1 MLKQSEAGF
10 RRLLPLLRP
19 HLRQLSLGLAC
30 MLVYV
35 SSFLLLLNL
44 AGDLFPALGSRNLGR
59 VLALI
64 GQGVVIFAV
73 QKLAQF
79 GQDSLLAGPALQ
91 VSQKLRSDLFSK
103 LQTVELGALEKLSAG
118 DLTYRLTEDA
128 DRVSEVLYKSVHDT
142 LPSVLQL
149 TAVLGYMLWLD
160 WKLTASILLLAPLI
174 IWLISLFGAKVMA
187 ATERSQKKVSE
198 LAGLLGE
205 AIEGLPLVRAFA
217 AEPWLQ
223 GRFEDEIDQHRQ
235 ARHRTY
241 SLVALQH
248 PVVGMIE
255 VVGLFSVLGLA
266 AWRIQSNDLT
276 IAGLSSYLTGLVV
289 LIDPIAH
296 VTNNFNEFQQGQAS
310 LRRLRQIER
319 EPQEQ
324 ADPTPSI
331 PIGRPQGHLQLQD
344 VSFAY
349 DNGDPVLHNINLSIT
364 AGQVVALVGP
374 SGAGKSTL
382 FSLLLRFNTAQK
394 GNILLDGKNLSQV
407 KARELRQQMAL
418 VPQRTTVFSGSIA
431 DAIRF
436 GRSASQ
442 SQLMEAASLANAHD
456 FIMALPKGY
465 DTQLEERG
473 TNVSGGQLQRIAIA
487 RAVLG
492 NPAVLLLDEATSALD
507 AEAEAAVQVGLKQA
521 MQGRTVL
528 VIAHRLATVQE
539 ADLIVVLDKGPCR
552 AQRSNQPPARLQGDG
567 RSPKPCDLAWLVLS
581 PPELP
586 LRLLHRGR
594 LWLHQAG
601 ALLDCP
607 TQHGRWRCVGADHQ
621 TRWFR
626 VPPVACRS
634 PWGAP

>member
-1 MLKQSEAGF
+1 MLKPSEAGF

-19 HLRQLSLGLAC
+19 HLRQLVVGLIC

-44 AGDLFPALGSRNLGR
+44 AGDLFPALGSRDLGR
-59 VLALI
+59 VLSLI
-64 GQGVVIFAV
+64 GQGVLIFAV

-91 VSQKLRSDLFSK
+91 VSKTLRSDLFSK

-149 TAVLGYMLWLD
+149 FAVLGYMLWLD

-174 IWLISLFGAKVMA
+174 IWLISMFGARVMT

-223 GRFEDEIDQHRQ
+223 GRFEEEIDQHRK

-266 AWRIQSNDLT
+266 AWRIQSNDLS

-319 EPQEQ
+319 QPQEA
-324 ADPTPSI
+324 ADPNPAI
-331 PIGRPQGHLQLQD
+331 PIGRPAGHLNLRE
-344 VSFAY
+344 VNFAY
-349 DNGDPVLHNINLSIT
+349 GDGEPVLNDINLSIH

-382 FSLLLRFNTAQK
+382 FSLLLRFNTAQS
-394 GNILLDGKNLSQV
+394 GEIELDGVNLSQV
-407 KARELRQQMAL
+407 KARELRKQVAL

-431 DAIRF
+431 DAILF
-436 GRSASQ
+436 GREASHQ
-442 SQLMEAASLANAHD
+442 QLTEAARLANAHD

-507 AEAEAAVQVGLKQA
+507 AEAEAAVQLGLRQA
-521 MQGRTVL
+521 MHGRTVL

-539 ADLIVVLDKGPCR
+539 ADQIVVLDQGR
-552 AQRSNQPPARLQGDG
+552 ISEEGTHDQLMASNGRYRDLCERQMIRDG
-567 RSPKPCDLAWLVLS
+567 R
-581 PPELP
+581 
-586 LRLLHRGR
+586 G
-594 LWLHQAG
+594 
-601 ALLDCP
+601 
-607 TQHGRWRCVGADHQ
+607 
-621 TRWFR
+621 
-626 VPPVACRS
+626 
-634 PWGAP
+634 

>member
-1 MLKQSEAGF
+1 MLSPSQAGF

-19 HLRQLSLGLAC
+19 HLRQLIAGLAC
-30 MLVYV
+30 MLLYV

-44 AGDLFPALGSRNLGR
+44 AGELFPSLSSRDLPK
-59 VLALI
+59 VLLLI
-64 GQGVVIFAV
+64 AQGVVIFAV

-91 VSQKLRSDLFSK
+91 VSQKLRSDVFRR

-128 DRVSEVLYKSVHDT
+128 DRVSEVLYKSIHDT
-142 LPSVLQL
+142 VPSALQL
-149 TAVLGYMLWLD
+149 LAVLGYMLWLD
-160 WKLTASILLLAPLI
+160 WKLTASIVLLAPLI
-174 IWLISLFGAKVMA
+174 VWLVSLFGARVMA

-223 GRFEDEIDQHRQ
+223 DRFEREIDQHRQ

-241 SLVALQH
+241 NLVALQH

-255 VVGLFSVLGLA
+255 VVGLFSVLALA
-266 AWRIQSNDLT
+266 AWRIESGDLT

-310 LRRLRQIER
+310 LKRLRQIER
-319 EPQEQ
+319 EPQEA
-324 ADPTPSI
+324 ADPADAI
-331 PIGRPQGHLQLQD
+331 ALGNLRGDLDLQGVCFGYDPAQPVLQD
-344 VSFAY
+344 
-349 DNGDPVLHNINLSIT
+349 LNLEVK
-364 AGQVVALVGP
+364 AGQVLALVGP

-382 FSLLLRFNTAQK
+382 FSLLLRFNSAQQ
-394 GNILLDGKNLSQV
+394 GRILLDGNDLSALRARDLRRQV
-407 KARELRQQMAL
+407 AL

-431 DAIRF
+431 EAIRF
-436 GRSASQ
+436 GRRASDADV
-442 SQLMEAASLANAHD
+442 MEAARLANAD
-456 FIMALPKGY
+456 EFIQSLPNGY
-465 DTQLEERG
+465 ETLLEERG
-473 TNVSGGQLQRIAIA
+473 SNVSGGQLQRIAIA

-492 NPAVLLLDEATSALD
+492 NPALLLLDEATSALD

-521 MQGRTVL
+521 MSGRTVL

-539 ADLIVVLDKGPCR
+539 ADQIVVLEKGTIVDR
-552 AQRSNQPPARLQGDG
+552 GSHDALMQRGGRYRELCERQFIRDLQN
-567 RSPKPCDLAWLVLS
+567 P
-581 PPELP
+581 
-586 LRLLHRGR
+586 
-594 LWLHQAG
+594 
-601 ALLDCP
+601 
-607 TQHGRWRCVGADHQ
+607 
-621 TRWFR
+621 
-626 VPPVACRS
+626 
-634 PWGAP
+634 

>member
-1 MLKQSEAGF
+1 MFSPSQAGF

-19 HLRQLSLGLAC
+19 HLRQLIAGLAC
-30 MLVYV
+30 MLLYV

-44 AGDLFPALGSRNLGR
+44 AGELFPSLSSRDLPR
-59 VLALI
+59 VLLLI

-91 VSQKLRSDLFSK
+91 VSQTLRSDLFRT

-128 DRVSEVLYKSVHDT
+128 DRVSEVLYKSIHDT
-142 LPSVLQL
+142 VPSALQL
-149 TAVLGYMLWLD
+149 LAVLGYMLWLD
-160 WKLTASILLLAPLI
+160 WKLTASIVLLAPLI
-174 IWLISLFGAKVMA
+174 VWLVGLFGARVMA

-223 GRFEDEIDQHRQ
+223 NRFEREIDQHRQ

-241 SLVALQH
+241 NLVALQH

-255 VVGLFSVLGLA
+255 VVGLFSVLALA
-266 AWRIQSNDLT
+266 AWRIESGDLS

-310 LRRLRQIER
+310 LKRLRQIER
-319 EPQEQ
+319 EPQEP
-324 ADPTPSI
+324 ADPTDAVVL
-331 PIGRPQGHLQLQD
+331 GD
-344 VSFAY
+344 VRGDLVLEGVCFGY
-349 DNGDPVLHNINLSIT
+349 DPEQPVLQQLNLEVK
-364 AGQVVALVGP
+364 AGQVLALVGP

-382 FSLLLRFNTAQK
+382 FSLLLRFNTAQQ
-394 GNILLDGKNLSQV
+394 GRILLDGNDLSV
-407 KARELRQQMAL
+407 LRARDLRRKVAL

-431 DAIRF
+431 EAIRF
-436 GRSASQ
+436 GRRASDADV
-442 SQLMEAASLANAHD
+442 MEAARLANAD
-456 FIMALPKGY
+456 GFIQSLPRGY
-465 DTQLEERG
+465 DTLLEERG
-473 TNVSGGQLQRIAIA
+473 SNVSGGQLQRIAIA

-492 NPAVLLLDEATSALD
+492 NPALLLLDEATSALD
-507 AEAEAAVQVGLKQA
+507 AEAEAAVQLGLKQA
-521 MQGRTVL
+521 MSGRTVL

-539 ADLIVVLDKGPCR
+539 ADQIVVLDKGAIVDR
-552 AQRSNQPPARLQGDG
+552 GSHDALMQRGGRYRELCERQFIRDLQN
-567 RSPKPCDLAWLVLS
+567 
-581 PPELP
+581 
-586 LRLLHRGR
+586 H
-594 LWLHQAG
+594 
-601 ALLDCP
+601 
-607 TQHGRWRCVGADHQ
+607 
-621 TRWFR
+621 
-626 VPPVACRS
+626 
-634 PWGAP
+634 